1 MPHHPVILCA
11 DDYGL
16 SPGVGEAIRDLI
28 GRGRLTATSCMTVC
42 RFWPEEAPKLK
53 PLADM
58 ADVGLHLTLTDQAPL
73 GAMPKLAPTGKL
85 PPLGLLMRKA
95 YAGALDAHEIG
106 AEVDRQV
113 AAFTAAFGA
122 PPAYIDGHQHVHQ
135 FPVVREAVLAVLA
148 RLPGA
153 YVRLC
158 GEPRRAIVRRGV
170 AVAKTLLI
178 AELGRGLAAQVR
190 AAGIPANNSFRGV
203 YDFSG
208 KVPFGDLMARFLD
221 TPTGRTLVMVHPG
234 IPDAALRAADP
245 LVDQRAVEYDYL
257 KGDAFADLL
266 AAKRLRL
273 GRFAEA

>member
-1 MPHHPVILCA
+1 MPHTVILCA

-16 SPGVGEAIRDLI
+16 SPGVGTAIRDLI

-53 PLADM
+53 PLASR

-73 GAMPKLAPTGKL
+73 GPMPTLAPQGRL
-85 PPLGLLMRKA
+85 PPLGALMRLA
-95 YAGALDAHEIG
+95 YTGGLDAREVG

-113 AAFTAAFGA
+113 AAFADAFGA

-135 FPVVREAVLAVLA
+135 LPVVRDAVLAALA

-158 GEPRRAIVRRGV
+158 REPRLAVLRRGV

-178 AELGRGLAAQVR
+178 AELGGPLAARVR
-190 AAGIPANNSFRGV
+190 AAGIPANRSFRGV

-208 KVPFGDLMARFLD
+208 RVPFGDLMARFLE
-221 TPTGRTLVMVHPG
+221 PPAERALVMVHPG
-234 IPDAALRAADP
+234 IPDEALRAADP
-245 LVDQRAVEYDYL
+245 LVDQRAVEHEYL
-257 KGDAFADLL
+257 KGDAFAALL
-266 AAKRLRL
+266 AGKGVRL